1 MKNKDQSFLSQFKNF
16 FVPLPGKPVH
26 VTNNSILQEL
36 LLCFD
41 NSCHHESVG
50 SSLLFNTHFIIVLH
64 PDVYESRVASLPVIV
79 KEAVKIFYRRL
90 SVLKKNYEDV
100 TPVSSAW
107 HFRFGPGTEFN
118 HENLGL
124 HDIKVIGML
133 TGLKETSGNEE
144 QPGSATTKV
153 TMKSKKT
160 NVYDKMDIN
169 LQSLRHINFLQNGTF
184 SVKFNSDLQAGSTP
198 LQTAGSNSGIATIEF
213 YMADKNLQETY
224 TMKDKEI
231 VIARKEPGNQG
242 YSNYLLID
250 SSYVS
255 NPHARIRFNDS
266 SQKFQIAS
274 FSGNE
279 TRVNEKIIP
288 RSEPTSPEWSD
299 LHDASQ
305 VLLSSMVTLKF
316 KNTQT
321 I

>member
-1 MKNKDQSFLSQFKNF
+1 MKQQDQGFLTRFKNF
-16 FVPLPGKPVH
+16 FVPLPDKPAH

-36 LLCFD
+36 IACFD
-41 NSCHHESVG
+41 NSCRHESVG

-64 PDVYESRVASLPVIV
+64 PDVYEARIASLPIIV

-90 SVLKKNYEDV
+90 SDLKKGYEDV
-100 TPVSSAW
+100 SPVSSAW

-118 HENLGL
+118 HESLGVN
-124 HDIKVIGML
+124 DIKVIGML
-133 TGLKETSGNEE
+133 TGFKDTGAGNE
-144 QPGSATTKV
+144 PVRHGTTKV
-153 TMKSKKT
+153 TMKSKRT
-160 NVYDKMDIN
+160 NVYDKMDID
-169 LQSLRHINFLQNGTF
+169 LHSFRHINFLENGTF
-184 SVKFNSDLQAGSTP
+184 SVKFNSDLQVAGTT
-198 LQTAGSNSGIATIEF
+198 LQSANSGIATIEF

-224 TMKDKEI
+224 TMRDKEI
-231 VIARKEPGNQG
+231 VIARKESGNQG

-279 TRVNEKIIP
+279 TRVNEKVIP
-288 RSEPTSPEWSD
+288 RSEPASPQWQD
-299 LHDASQ
+299 LQDAAQ

-316 KNTQT
+316 KNTLSL
-321 I
+321 

>member
-1 MKNKDQSFLSQFKNF
+1 MKKKDQGFLTRFTNF
-16 FVPLPGKPVH
+16 FVPLPDKPSSI
-26 VTNNSILQEL
+26 TNNTILQEL
-36 LLCFD
+36 LSCFED
-41 NSCHHESVG
+41 SCRHESVG

-64 PDVYESRVASLPVIV
+64 PDVYESRVASLPIIV

-90 SVLKKNYEDV
+90 AQLKKGYEDIS
-100 TPVSSAW
+100 PVSSAW

-118 HENLGL
+118 HESLGVN
-124 HDIKVIGML
+124 DIKVIGML
-133 TGLKETSGNEE
+133 TGFKESMGNHE
-144 QPGSATTKV
+144 PTRNATTKV

-160 NVYDKMDIN
+160 NVYDKMDID
-169 LQSLRHINFLQNGTF
+169 LQSLRHINFLENGTF
-184 SVKFNSDLQAGSTP
+184 SVKFNSDLQVGSAALTSAG
-198 LQTAGSNSGIATIEF
+198 NGIATIEF

-242 YSNYLLID
+242 YPNYLLID

-288 RSEPTSPEWSD
+288 RSEPASPQWQD
-299 LHDASQ
+299 LQDAAQ

-316 KNTQT
+316 KNTLS